1 MINKHMSLLIV
12 SMLLTSAAQ
21 AQEQTDTSTW
31 KYVNDNASSSV
42 ISYKKSNYNK
52 DTGKPKNSF
61 LTNISGSL
69 DTTMLGQFYGL
80 VPNEI
85 EIDTSLLGSTFN
97 NISVKEDY
105 VGTVSVKVA
114 FLDENAGY
122 SNALGY
128 FIYDTSNPPSSIS
141 NIDSN
146 IDHVV
151 IFPNASKDDGGA
163 LTQGDQVDLY
173 IELTAGQSIGFFIAS
188 DNWVAGENGQQK
200 IDLLY
205 DQPFYTLPALNPSS
219 SEGRQYHV
227 LFDGNDPDLTVSA
240 GSSGAFIYGF
250 EDRPLT
256 GTGAGDRD
264 YNDLSFH
271 VEVTPLSA
279 IANRGT
285 AKKLSKVGDT
295 TNSKQ
300 GKLAFEDNWPMQ
312 GDYDFNDVV
321 VSYDLT
327 KVTTEKENGA
337 GDTVNIIRSLSA
349 SYEIDA
355 IGAIFR
361 NGFALSLPGISLDN
375 IDTLNLTKLNDSDN
389 IVASYDYDAA
399 NGGFSANEVGLGLVT
414 YQYPLALESDNA
426 RLVITLTENFFEEL
440 SGYSNSVSDPSDL
453 SDSLVCMFQT
463 TDDSDLSCP
472 SGTTANK
479 LTLNIVFKQ
488 DAASEVNWVDADT
501 TLTQVNYDHFIF
513 ASEKGD
519 PTDENTP
526 VYKFSRDNS
535 DDSWFTKWTKG
546 FGLFGQVNG
555 PGRSLEVHL
564 ANYTGTEW
572 FEQDGSFTDP
582 SLFDEPVEGYVISAD
597 VLSPFTVKDQN
608 LPWVLDLPVIW
619 EHPLENK
626 DISQA
631 YPEFIDWLENPE
643 SNSDWYD
650 NGTPLFIYSPQPQ

>member
-1 MINKHMSLLIV
+1 MSILIG
-12 SMLLTSAAQ
+12 SMLVTSAAQ

-31 KYVNDNASSSV
+31 KYVNDKSSPSV
-42 ISYKKSNYNK
+42 INYKSGNYDKS
-52 DTGKPKNSF
+52 GKPKNKLLS
-61 LTNISGSL
+61 NISGDL
-69 DTTMLGQFYGL
+69 DAEMLAQFYGL
-80 VPNEI
+80 VPDGVAV
-85 EIDTSLLGSTFN
+85 DTSLLGSTFN
-97 NISVKEDY
+97 NISVKDEY

-128 FIYDTSNPPSSIS
+128 FIYDTSNPPSDIT
-141 NIDSN
+141 NIDSTTE
-146 IDHVV
+146 HVV
-151 IFPNASKDDGGA
+151 IFPNASKDAGGE
-163 LTQGDQVDLY
+163 LSEGDQVDLK

-188 DNWVAGENGQQK
+188 DNWVEDKNGEQK
-200 IDLLY
+200 TDLLF

-227 LFDGNDPDLTVSA
+227 LFDGNDPDVTLVA

-250 EDRPLT
+250 EDRPLA

-279 IANRGT
+279 IANRGS
-285 AKKLSKVGDT
+285 AKKLSKVGDIE
-295 TNSKQ
+295 NSKQ

-312 GDYDFNDVV
+312 GDYDFNDAV

-327 KVTTEKENGA
+327 KVTTTKLNGA
-337 GDTVNIIRSLSA
+337 GDNVNIIRSLSA
-349 SYEIDA
+349 TYEIDA
-355 IGAIFR
+355 IGAIYR

-375 IDTLNLTKLNDSDN
+375 IDTLNLTKLNASDN
-389 IVASYDYDAA
+389 IVASYDYDAT
-399 NGGFSANEVGLGLVT
+399 NGGFSANEVSGLGLDT
-414 YQYPLALESDNA
+414 YQYPLALESDDA

-440 SGYSNSVSDPSDL
+440 SGYKDSVSDP

-463 TDDSDLSCP
+463 TDDKDFKCDD
-472 SGTTANK
+472 GTTANK

-488 DAASEVNWVDADT
+488 GAGAASEVNWVDADK
-501 TLTQVNYDHFIF
+501 LTQVNYDHFIF

-519 PTDENTP
+519 PTDENSP

-564 ANYTGTEW
+564 ANYTGTQW

-582 SLFDEPVEGYVISAD
+582 SVFDEPVEGYVISAD

-608 LPWVLDLPVIW
+608 LPWVLDLPVNW

-631 YPEFIDWLENPE
+631 YPQFIDWLENPE

-650 NGTPLFIYSPQPQ
+650 DQTNLFIYSPQP

>member
-1 MINKHMSLLIV
+1 MN
-12 SMLLTSAAQ
+12 
-21 AQEQTDTSTW
+21 
-31 KYVNDNASSSV
+31 
-42 ISYKKSNYNK
+42 
-52 DTGKPKNSF
+52 
-61 LTNISGSL
+61 
-69 DTTMLGQFYGL
+69 
-80 VPNEI
+80 
-85 EIDTSLLGSTFN
+85 
-97 NISVKEDY
+97 
-105 VGTVSVKVA
+105 
-114 FLDENAGY
+114 
-122 SNALGY
+122 
-128 FIYDTSNPPSSIS
+128 
-141 NIDSN
+141 
-146 IDHVV
+146 
-151 IFPNASKDDGGA
+151 
-163 LTQGDQVDLY
+163 
-173 IELTAGQSIGFFIAS
+173 IELVAGQSIGFFIVS
-188 DNWVAGENGQQK
+188 DNWDGNWGEQK
-200 IDLLY
+200 TDLLF

-219 SEGRQYHV
+219 TNGSQYHV
-227 LFDGNDPDLTVSA
+227 LFDGNDPDVTVSA
-240 GSSGAFIYGF
+240 NSSGAFIFGF
-250 EDRPLT
+250 EDRPLAEN
-256 GTGAGDRD
+256 GAGDRD

-285 AKKLSKVGDT
+285 AKKLNKTGDTEESKV
-295 TNSKQ
+295 

-312 GDYDFNDVV
+312 GDYDFNDAV

-327 KVTTEKENGA
+327 KVTSTKTNGA
-337 GDTVNIIRSLSA
+337 GGEVNIIRSLSA

-355 IGAIFR
+355 IGAIYR

-375 IDTLNLTKLNDSDN
+375 IDSLNLTKLNASDN
-389 IVASYDYDAA
+389 IVASYEYDTA
-399 NGGFSANEVGLGLVT
+399 NGGFSPNEVSGLGLST
-414 YQYPLALESDNA
+414 YQYPLALNSDNET

-440 SGYSNSVSDPSDL
+440 SAYDDSLITDPSE
-453 SDSLVCMFQT
+453 SLVCMFQT
-463 TDDSDLSCP
+463 TGDDDLTCAA
-472 SGTTANK
+472 GTTANT
-479 LTLNIVFKQ
+479 LVLNIVFKQ
-488 DAASEVNWVDADT
+488 DAASEADWVDADT

-564 ANYTGTEW
+564 ANYTGTQW

-650 NGTPLFIYSPQPQ
+650 DGTPLFIYSPQPQ